1 MNNSCIEYKGRL
13 SKVHKEVDMKTLL
26 AYEEAKLESFKR
38 ELRVAQDSIEV
49 MNLKKRAFR
58 KRLSL
63 QEILSYPL
71 G

>member
-1 MNNSCIEYKGRL
+1 MDNSHTTYRGRL
-13 SKVHKEVDMKTLL
+13 SRVNEDKDMETLL

-38 ELRVAQDSIEV
+38 ELRIAQQSIEV

-63 QEILSYPL
+63 QEIFNQPL

>member
-1 MNNSCIEYKGRL
+1 MDNSHTTYRGRL
-13 SKVHKEVDMKTLL
+13 SRVNEDTDMATLL

-38 ELRVAQDSIEV
+38 ELRIAQQSIEV

-63 QEILSYPL
+63 QEIFNHPL